1 MLPEPV
7 DLAEEHQRDR
17 PDLTHTQPFAD
28 GEGSPGVLGGIIER
42 EPEEEGSRQ
51 LEVEN
56 SGSAQGTEVVRGPA
70 RLAQAPGTGV
80 VEHLDRA
87 QLMQRA
93 QPPDLQMS
101 GICGGQRPLERLPRR
116 VEIIDALASP
126 NQLKRV
132 TADIRACIARGQH
145 ALGQAAGSIDVV
157 AGERDLGL
165 KDRRAGGECR
175 LGSAASKP
183 LGRVKMHAGRRP
195 PRRRRSGVSQ
205 LKVDLGARGASG
217 AALTELGDEAITDCH
232 CFIDP
237 SRQRQRLDKPR
248 LGSGA
253 AVTIVEQP
261 DGTAER
267 VDSGGQRPSL
277 E

>member
-1 MLPEPV
+1 V

-17 PDLTHTQPFAD
+17 PDLTHTQPRAD
-28 GEGSPGVLGGIIER
+28 GKGSPGVLVGIIEC

-51 LEVEN
+51 LKVQN
-56 SGSAQGTEVVRGPA
+56 SGSAQGTKVVRGPA
-70 RLAQAPGTGV
+70 CLEQAPGTGV

-87 QLMQRA
+87 QLMQRV

-101 GICGGQRPLERLPRR
+101 GICDRQRPLERLPRR
-116 VEIIDALASP
+116 VEIIDALTSP
-126 NQLKRV
+126 DQLKRV
-132 TADIRACIARGQH
+132 TADIRARIARGQH
-145 ALGQAAGSIDVV
+145 ALGKAASSIDVV

-165 KDRRAGGECR
+165 KDRRAGSECR
-175 LGSAASKP
+175 LRVCRKQALRS
-183 LGRVKMHAGRRP
+183 VKMQAGRRP
-195 PRRRRSGVSQ
+195 PRRSCSGVSQ
-205 LKVDLGARGASG
+205 LKVDLGARSRDG
-217 AALTELGDEAITDCH
+217 AALTELGHEAITDCH

-248 LGSGA
+248 LSSGA
-253 AVTIVEQP
+253 PVTIVEQP

-267 VDSGGQRPSL
+267 VDSGCQPPSL